1 MLFSLLWIHV
11 LEKTPEISG
20 RAPWCLGG
28 KTNYS
33 EWSGDAR
40 TFLEGADPRSGSEGW
55 VGGNVWEALLCKM
68 LRLCFCWEPRRRSLP
83 RGPKGGAGGERTG
96 FLSSLAVAALCKLGL
111 AVGDAATKLSSLTYK
126 WWIWGMADTTWQ
138 HLHTS
143 CNIEIMIRIGVRPR
157 VANGVSCPA
166 GTGVIT
172 IKLWH
177 SL

>member
-1 MLFSLLWIHV
+1 MLLSLLWIHV
-11 LEKTPEISG
+11 LEKTPEIFG
-20 RAPWCLGG
+20 RAPWCLGR

-40 TFLEGADPRSGSEGW
+40 TFLEGADPRSGSEGG
-55 VGGNVWEALLCKM
+55 VGGNVWGALWCKT
-68 LRLCFCWEPRRRSLP
+68 LRLCFRGEPRRHSLH
-83 RGPKGGAGGERTG
+83 RGTKGGTGGERTG
-96 FLSSLAVAALCKLGL
+96 FLSSSAVAALCKLGL
-111 AVGDAATKLSSLTYK
+111 AVGDAAMKLSSLTYK

-143 CNIEIMIRIGVRPR
+143 CKIEIMIRIGIKPR
-157 VANGVSCPA
+157 VANGVSYPA
-166 GTGVIT
+166 ETGVIT